1 MNLKIFYKFY
11 ISDTFSLRFIM
22 CSNLRANT
30 LKCIRFLDFFAMV
43 LFFVMC
49 VLILL
54 SYISLTEMAPELQ
67 LAANMDYISKFSIYK
82 IIFLYH
88 VLLFSLV
95 LHHWCC
101 FLSSLRH
108 YFHLLRLQLVCSK
121 NQNKSS
127 HNLRTNLHPWTRT
140 ISTQIDWRRIRGP
153 HPSHCT

>member
-1 MNLKIFYKFY
+1 
-11 ISDTFSLRFIM
+11 M

-67 LAANMDYISKFSIYK
+67 LAANMDYISKLFLNISNLLIYN
-82 IIFLYH
+82 I
-88 VLLFSLV
+88 FSLV
-95 LHHWCC
+95 LHHRSC

-108 YFHLLRLQLVCSK
+108 YLHLLR
-121 NQNKSS
+121 
-127 HNLRTNLHPWTRT
+127 
-140 ISTQIDWRRIRGP
+140 I
-153 HPSHCT
+153 